1 MPGMTL
7 DDLELHRFSFPT
19 AITFGAGA
27 RQLLVEHLR
36 AHDVSR
42 PLVVTDKGVGALP
55 IFVDMVANL
64 AAGGLE
70 PEPFDGVWGNP
81 VKSQVEAGVAAFEA
95 HGADSIVGIG
105 GGAALDV
112 AKAIAL
118 MATHPGD
125 LFEYEDEMP
134 GARPIGPVPHF
145 VAIPTTAGT
154 GSEVG
159 RSAVISDDVTHVKRI
174 IFSPHLLADAVLA
187 DPELTIELPASITA
201 ATGID
206 ALTHNIEAYLAK
218 GYNPIC
224 DGIALE
230 GLRLGAAHLAR
241 AVAHPHDLTARGA
254 MLMSSMM
261 GAVAFQKGLGLVHS
275 TAHALGT
282 VADMHH
288 GLANAVMI
296 DHALPFNVEV
306 SARRFVVMAQ
316 AAELDDPT
324 PEAFLRWL
332 ADLKAEIGV
341 PRSLVDTSVRP
352 DDLERLCD
360 VAVEDSCHLNN
371 PRPVTRDDFR
381 RIFLEAFA

>member
-1 MPGMTL
+1 MTAMTL
-7 DDLELHRFSFPT
+7 DQLELHRFSFPT
-19 AITFGAGA
+19 AITFGPGA
-27 RQLLVEHLR
+27 RKLLVDHLR
-36 AHDVSR
+36 AHDVER
-42 PLVVTDKGVGALP
+42 PLVVTDRGVAALP
-55 IFVDMVANL
+55 LFTDLVANL
-64 AAGGLE
+64 AAGGLD
-70 PEPFDGVWGNP
+70 PEPFDGVEGNP
-81 VKSQVEAGVAAFEA
+81 VKSQVDAGAASFRAHRADGIVA
-95 HGADSIVGIG
+95 IG

-112 AKAIAL
+112 AKAVAL

-125 LFEYEDEMP
+125 LFEYEDEVP
-134 GARPIGPVPHF
+134 GAMPIGPVPHL

-187 DPELTIELPASITA
+187 DPELTLDLPASITA

-218 GYNPIC
+218 GWNPIC

-241 AVAHPHDLTARGA
+241 AVAHPHDLEARSA

-261 GAVAFQKGLGLVHS
+261 GAIAFQKGLGLVHS

-296 DHALPFNVEV
+296 DHALPFNVEA
-306 SARRFVVMAQ
+306 SARQFVVMAQ
-316 AAELDDPT
+316 VAQLDDET

-341 PRSLVDTSVRP
+341 PRSLVDTDVGP
-352 DDLERLCD
+352 GDLERLSD
-360 VAVEDSCHLNN
+360 VAFEDSCHLNN

-381 RIFLEAFA
+381 RIFLEALA